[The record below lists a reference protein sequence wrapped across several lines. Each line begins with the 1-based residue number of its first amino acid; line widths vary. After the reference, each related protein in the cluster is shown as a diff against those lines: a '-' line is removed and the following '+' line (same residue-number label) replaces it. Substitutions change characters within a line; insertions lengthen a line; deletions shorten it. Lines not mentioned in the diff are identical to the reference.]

1 MSTRLGIKPYSKKE
15 LSILYEMTPRSF
27 FTLFKPHEEIV
38 GKKLG
43 RYYSVLQ
50 VETIFARLGL
60 PPCLL
65 NDKFEIQPSEQSH
78 LKLSNKDSQ
87 KVA

>member
-1 MSTRLGIKPYSKKE
+1 MKVSTKAGIKPYTKKDLSVLYE
-15 LSILYEMTPRSF
+15 LSPRAF
-27 FTLFKPHEEIV
+27 YTMFKPHEETV

-50 VETIFARLGL
+50 VEAIFAKLGL

-65 NDKFEIQPSEQSH
+65 QDEFE
-78 LKLSNKDSQ
+78 
-87 KVA
+87 KVKQ